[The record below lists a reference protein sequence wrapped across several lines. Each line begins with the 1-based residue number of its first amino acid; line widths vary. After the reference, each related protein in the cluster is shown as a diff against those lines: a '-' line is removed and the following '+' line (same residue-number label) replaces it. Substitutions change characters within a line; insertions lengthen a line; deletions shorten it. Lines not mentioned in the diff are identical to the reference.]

1 MSNQDKINKII
12 TVLDTLLAKCPNT
25 TTQQQQ
31 EQQTLA
37 DLVNKLKQEE
47 IKDLEALE
55 NLGDT
60 FLQEK
65 TNWLTE
71 KTNLEKDKK
80 DAETA
85 LAKEKKKLGEDL
97 VAKLAALAKGKD
109 GELSEEAKAEF
120 KKIADT
126 LKDTKTEVS
135 LTEADTKKL
144 ATELKKEQPTNY
156 WLIGACVFAGLAC
169 LIATGFGIFIKSKE
183 SK

>member
-1 MSNQDKINKII
+1 MNNQDKINKII

-55 NLGDT
+55 NLGGT

-65 TNWLTE
+65 TNWLSE
-71 KTNLEKDKK
+71 KTALEKAKK

-85 LAKEKKKLGEDL
+85 LATEKKKLGEDL
-97 VAKLAALAKGKD
+97 VAKLEALAKGKD

-144 ATELKKEQPTNY
+144 ATELKKEQPINY
-156 WLIGACVFAGLAC
+156 WVIAACVMGGLS
-169 LIATGFGIFIKSKE
+169 LIASLFLVVKKTTEEK
-183 SK
+183 